1 MTLEDF
7 IAEFRRVRQD
17 EQSGYL
23 WSDEE
28 ITSYVNEAIN
38 EACERA
44 LLIEDRTTETVC
56 TISLT
61 VGESSY
67 PLHDSIIKVKRVT
80 LDGTVLP
87 ETSIEKMDELDTFW
101 ENRSGTPTR
110 YMLDGNMGIRFD
122 RMPTVAEYASMTV
135 YRTPLEP
142 LAAAT
147 DVPEIKSLYHLRLM
161 PWVYRCALLKQDSEV
176 FDQSEAEKQEAT
188 FIRNFGE
195 RPDANVQRK
204 RRDRRPPIVRA
215 IW

>member
-17 EQSGYL
+17 DQSGYL
-23 WSDEE
+23 WSDDE

-44 LLIEDRTTETVC
+44 LLIEDRTTTAVC
-56 TISLT
+56 TIGLT

-80 LDGTVLP
+80 LDGTPLP
-87 ETSIEKMDELDTFW
+87 ETSIEKMDEMDTFW

-110 YMLDGNMGIRFD
+110 YMLEGNMGIRFD
-122 RMPTVAEYASMTV
+122 RMPTAAEDASLTV